1 LAISS
6 VLKLGSTGDQVREFQ
21 KMLIDAGYDLYPYND
36 NGEFEESTHNATVS
50 WQKERGLPGT
60 GIVNEETVAKIGTS
74 PGQISDPFSEDLEIK
89 FTQAKH
95 YQPANRSDITLIM
108 LHGGETAELLSV
120 HFLVDDLTITQC
132 VKEEDI
138 AYHCLSCNN
147 FSIGIEHAGY
157 ARQTE
162 DQWLTSYGVQMLKRS
177 AKLTASLCKKWNIPI
192 KHVNKDNGITT
203 HINMGYKFP
212 IELYINWVQQEYDN
226 LK

>member
-1 LAISS
+1 MAITS
-6 VLKLGSTGDQVREFQ
+6 VLKLGSIGGQVTEWQ
-21 KMLIDAGYDLYPYND
+21 KLLIDNLYDLSPWHN
-36 NGEFEESTHNATVS
+36 NGEFGESTYNATVS

-60 GIVNEETVAKIGTS
+60 GVVDEATVAKIGTQ
-74 PGQISDPFSEDLEIK
+74 PGQISDPFNEDLEIK
-89 FTQAKH
+89 FIQAKH
-95 YQPANRSDITLIM
+95 YQPANRSEVTLIK

-120 HFLVDDLTITQC
+120 HFVVDDLTITQC

-138 AYHCLSCNN
+138 AFHCLACNN

-162 DQWLTSYGVQMLKRS
+162 DQWLTSFGTQMLKRS

-192 KHVNKDNGITT
+192 KYTNKDSGITT
-203 HINMGYKFP
+203 HINMGDKFP
-212 IELYINWVQQEYDN
+212 IELYIAWAQMEFDN